1 MDGKACAS
9 VALQRTRREN
19 LFPPLQKCML
29 DACATRWWQ
38 RRGRPPAAQLR
49 ICLLRICLLLLWF
62 PYNSLDFFHC
72 THGKDQNKRGA
83 LPRRAQ
89 EETSA
94 TPALVCQPQSQ
105 GREDSSQSMARIVN
119 ISEDTIMS
127 ISSLDPHLSP
137 SAHARQRDK
146 PAMCKHWITSRSVN
160 HALETLLDL
169 QTGSI

>member
-1 MDGKACAS
+1 MHACHRPVLRCTCHPFVGETSRRYCNFMDGKACAS

-72 THGKDQNKRGA
+72 THGKDQNKCGA

-105 GREDSSQSMARIVN
+105 GREDSSQSM
-119 ISEDTIMS
+119 
-127 ISSLDPHLSP
+127 
-137 SAHARQRDK
+137 RD
-146 PAMCKHWITSRSVN
+146 IILRRSVLAHMLPVCKSSN
-160 HALETLLDL
+160 VSSA
-169 QTGSI
+169 